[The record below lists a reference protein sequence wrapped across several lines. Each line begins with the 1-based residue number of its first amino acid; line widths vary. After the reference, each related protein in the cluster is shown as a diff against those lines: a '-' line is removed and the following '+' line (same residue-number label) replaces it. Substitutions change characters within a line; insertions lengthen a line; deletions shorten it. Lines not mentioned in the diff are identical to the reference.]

1 MRGKGGVPLQYYL
14 KPVSGT
20 HCLFVV
26 LNSCG
31 QPIYEVTGEFS
42 SFGRR
47 FFLLDEERNVV
58 GRISSVRITGS
69 SQYSVSAGG
78 ERARVSVNVA
88 SARRPVVIRGKRWR
102 FRGSLLLRS
111 FDIVEEAHQAVVMTH
126 GRYWGMAGDCYAVEV
141 AEPEHGPLC
150 LCLAVI
156 IDCTVTD
163 GRTVPAPVG
172 G

>member
-1 MRGKGGVPLQYYL
+1 MQYYL

-20 HCLFVV
+20 RCLFVV
-26 LNSCG
+26 LNSSG
-31 QPIYEVTGEFS
+31 RPVYEVTGEFS

-47 FFLLDEERNVV
+47 FFLLAAERNVV
-58 GRISSVRITGS
+58 GRIPSVRIS
-69 SQYSVSAGG
+69 SASQYSISAGG
-78 ERARVSVNVA
+78 ERARVSVNFA

-111 FDIVEEAHQAVVMTH
+111 FDIVDEARQAVVMTH
-126 GRYWGMAGDCYAVEV
+126 GRCWEMGRDCYAVEV

-150 LCLAVI
+150 LCLAVVV
-156 IDCTVTD
+156 DCTVPG
-163 GRTVPAPVG
+163 GRTVPVPAG